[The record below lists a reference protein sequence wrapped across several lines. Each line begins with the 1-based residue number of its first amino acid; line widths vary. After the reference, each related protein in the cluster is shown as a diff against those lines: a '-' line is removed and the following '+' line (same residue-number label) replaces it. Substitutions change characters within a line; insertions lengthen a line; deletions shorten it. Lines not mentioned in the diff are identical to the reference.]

1 MPEVPINLPDDEN
14 AVRIIGHILFRDAVT
29 GEIIL
34 ERRDAPP
41 TAPPPPEDGDEE

>member
-1 MPEVPINLPDDEN
+1 MPEVPINLPDDES
-14 AVRIIGHILFRDAVT
+14 AIRIIGHILFRDAET

-41 TAPPPPEDGDEE
+41 PAPSAPEDGDE